1 MKQLQII
8 TLIAALFGFA
18 AFANA
23 QTLKDG
29 SGYKIGVIESNGTV
43 KSANGSIVGKFD
55 GNTVKSANGTIKGKI
70 DGTKIK
76 DANGNILGYV
86 SSGKVSGA
94 NNSAKGTI
102 GNGTVKDASGHI
114 IGRYDGVVRIDW
126 LVCWFFFFRF

>member
-1 MKQLQII
+1 MKLLQII

-55 GNTVKSANGTIKGKI
+55 GNTIKSANGSIIGRIDGKNIKNANGSILGLLDGNTVKAANGSIKGKI
-70 DGTKIK
+70 D
-76 DANGNILGYV
+76 N
-86 SSGKVSGA
+86 
-94 NNSAKGTI
+94 GTI
-102 GNGTVKDASGHI
+102 NDASGHI

-126 LVCWFFFFRF
+126 LSCWFFFFRF